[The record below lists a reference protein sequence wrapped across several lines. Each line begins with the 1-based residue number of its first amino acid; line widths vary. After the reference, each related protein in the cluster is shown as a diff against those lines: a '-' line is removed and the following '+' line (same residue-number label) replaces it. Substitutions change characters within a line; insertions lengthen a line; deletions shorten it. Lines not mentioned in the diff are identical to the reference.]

1 MRVAH
6 QRSGSAVC
14 SRFPGL
20 GLLLACFAL
29 AASLATMASAR
40 PEDPTRDDRRIAI
53 LVSSR
58 LGLNHLSD
66 MRINDEISQRTF
78 DMFFKSLDPMKLFF
92 LKSDIEEFSSDKTA
106 LDDYVKAGDVRYA
119 KKVFDRFLSR
129 VQQRIKQ
136 AQEMVDQEH
145 DFTVDES
152 MIRDPE
158 AWDYAASEEE
168 AVDRW
173 RKRVKYD
180 LLLQIAD
187 EIEMPEAI
195 ETLHK
200 RYRGMRRNWEQVD
213 NDELLEMFLSAL
225 TMSFD
230 PHSTYMAPSTLQN
243 FEIQMRLELNGIGA
257 TLESKYGETIVR
269 RLVRGG
275 AADKDGRLKVN
286 DVITGVAQGV
296 DGEMVDIYDMKIN
309 DVVQLIRGKPGSVVR
324 LQINPEDKSG
334 RQEYDI
340 VRARIELKDSE
351 ARGVVLERLPDG
363 TDPAAPEDDESAS
376 TTDTDNTLASSS
388 PSSDGGSGE
397 ATGQVIQ
404 QKLGPDGKVYK
415 IGVIDL
421 PSFYMDMEGRRA
433 GNPNYKSTSRDV
445 RRLLEGFKSQG
456 VDLVVMDLRFNGGGS
471 LPESVETTG
480 LFIDHGPV
488 VQVKGPDG
496 RIQPYLDEERGMVW
510 SGPLVVVIN
519 KFSASA
525 SEIFAGAIQDYG
537 RGIIVGDHATHGKGT
552 VQQLFELGQILLPI
566 HQPPNYGA
574 LKLTIQQFYRPSGDS
589 TQNRGVVSDIELP
602 SKTTHWEVGESDLDY
617 AMKFDR
623 VMPRK
628 HLNYRHA
635 TAQIIDELRGRSKK
649 RVDESESFANVR
661 KGIERFLEQKE
672 DPSVTLNMEKF
683 LAKRK
688 EANSEKDQKD
698 LFEKLQD
705 DDRPVFPSSPYNDEL
720 LAIALDYLQ
729 LLGQNH
735 VAVAR

>member
-1 MRVAH
+1 MKVAH
-6 QRSGSAVC
+6 LRPVSANRSRILA
-14 SRFPGL
+14 L
-20 GLLLACFAL
+20 GLLLATYLF
-29 AASLATMASAR
+29 ASLGAEWAMAR
-40 PEDPTRDDRRIAI
+40 PEEPTRDDRRIAI

-58 LGLNHLSD
+58 LDLNHLSD
-66 MRINDEISQRTF
+66 MRIDDEISTRTF

-92 LKSDIEEFSSDKTA
+92 LQSDINEFYGDKKA
-106 LDDYVKAGDVRYA
+106 LDDYVKSGNVRFA
-119 KKVFDRFLSR
+119 KRVYDRFLSR
-129 VQQRIKQ
+129 VQQRVEL
-136 AQEMVDQEH
+136 AQKFVDLEH
-145 DFTVDES
+145 DFALDET
-152 MIRDPE
+152 MIRDPD
-158 AWDYAASEEE
+158 ALSYAASEEE
-168 AVDRW
+168 AVERW

-187 EIEMPEAI
+187 EVEMEEAVA
-195 ETLHK
+195 TLHK
-200 RYRGMRRNWEQVD
+200 RYRGIRRNWEQVD
-213 NDELLEMFLSAL
+213 NDELLEMFLSAM

-230 PHSTYMAPSTLQN
+230 PHSTYMAPSTLEN

-275 AADKDGRLKVN
+275 AADKDGQLKVN
-286 DVITGVAQGV
+286 DVITGVAQGA

-309 DVVQLIRGKPGSVVR
+309 DVVQLIRGQPGSIVR

-376 TTDTDNTLASSS
+376 TTDAENTLASSNTS
-388 PSSDGGSGE
+388 VDRDEEVNGTAGSGE

-433 GNPNYKSTSRDV
+433 RNPNYKSTSRDV
-445 RRLLEGFKSQG
+445 RRLLEEFKSQG
-456 VDLVVMDLRFNGGGS
+456 VELVVMDLRFNGGGS

-628 HLNYRHA
+628 HINYRHA
-635 TAQIIDELRGRSKK
+635 TAQIIDELRGRSQK
-649 RVDESESFANVR
+649 RVDASENFAKVR
-661 KGIERFLEQKE
+661 KGIERLPGTKG
-672 DPSVTLNMEKF
+672 
-683 LAKRK
+683 
-688 EANSEKDQKD
+688 
-698 LFEKLQD
+698 
-705 DDRPVFPSSPYNDEL
+705 RPFRNVEHGEVP
-720 LAIALDYLQ
+720 
-729 LLGQNH
+729 GQ
-735 VAVAR
+735 A